1 MKNLTIG
8 QVTKDLD
15 ITPRMLRHYEKI
27 GLISSERQTDRSVR
41 VYDNNTVRRIQ
52 QIIILRKLRISLKDI
67 SVILNSGGYSDTL
80 EIFRRSAEELDGE
93 INALDTIRRIIKGLH
108 DRLENNPIP
117 SAWYDLLEDKELV
130 KLSETLYH
138 SKNNLR
144 EEHLIQ

>member
-80 EIFRRSAEELDGE
+80 EIFRRNTEELDGE

-130 KLSETLYH
+130 KLFETLYH
-138 SKNNLR
+138 SKNTLR